1 MNCGGRSFLDSNIQR
16 TAISKQS
23 PPRSRF
29 IFLHLFQIF
38 IKKGRQLQT
47 SNLLI
52 FFLYSVVPY
61 LISRLWIPK
70 GFSFFS
76 LLIRDITEICCKV
89 KEVLHT
95 INSKTDCIMFRIILA
110 AFICTDI
117 ALYEYF
123 VWRQLFVYFFAL
135 PCCIA
140 FSRIIIIIIANIAA
154 QIVTFLRT
162 KKYCFVALFN
172 FFWTICFIFTLND
185 EKVLIKI

>member
-47 SNLLI
+47 SNLLNL
-52 FFLYSVVPY
+52 FFLFSVVPY

-76 LLIRDITEICCKV
+76 LLIRDITEIYCKV

-95 INSKTDCIMFRIILA
+95 INSKTDCIMFQIILA

-123 VWRQLFVYFFAL
+123 VWRQLFVYFFLLCLA
-135 PCCIA
+135 
-140 FSRIIIIIIANIAA
+140 
-154 QIVTFLRT
+154 
-162 KKYCFVALFN
+162 
-172 FFWTICFIFTLND
+172 
-185 EKVLIKI
+185 VLHSHVL